1 MNLLDKQLF
10 EANFSALAEQFVKWK
25 EAKPDTKILDS
36 LAKCLYEMYTY
47 TNSLEIKLMV
57 KDSQLKKLKEDNL
70 KLRIDANR
78 DCL

>member
-25 EAKPDTKILDS
+25 EAKPETKILDS

-78 DCL
+78 D

>member
-47 TNSLEIKLMV
+47 TNSLEINLMV
-57 KDSQLKKLKEDNL
+57 KDKQLKKFRDENL

-78 DCL
+78 D

>member
-1 MNLLDKQLF
+1 MNVLEKQLF
-10 EANFSALAEQFVKWK
+10 EANFTAIAEQFVKWK

-47 TNSLEIKLMV
+47 TNSLEINLMV
-57 KDSQLKKLKEDNL
+57 KDKQLKKFRDENL

-78 DCL
+78 D